1 MKMTNVINA
10 IESPFD
16 GIVSAFFFEAG
27 ELVSD
32 GMLLAE
38 VEAEVELTD
47 DEEEAA
53 EVESAKTEES
63 A

>member
-10 IESPFD
+10 IEDPFD

-38 VEAEVELTD
+38 VVAEVEAL
-47 DEEEAA
+47 
-53 EVESAKTEES
+53 ESTETEES

>member
-1 MKMTNVINA
+1 MTNIRDT
-10 IESPFD
+10 IEAPFD

-38 VEAEVELTD
+38 VEALEP
-47 DEEEAA
+47 
-53 EVESAKTEES
+53 AKTEES